1 MLPNERAGSVAPAG
15 TPAATRRAVVTA
27 SGRGP
32 MAKYEISMDDPRELW
47 EELYARIAAE
57 AEGPHEEREE
67 MAALE
72 AAGVFFPAWHVL

>member
-1 MLPNERAGSVAPAG
+1 
-15 TPAATRRAVVTA
+15 
-27 SGRGP
+27 

-57 AEGPHEEREE
+57 AEGPAEEQEV
-67 MAALE
+67 AALE